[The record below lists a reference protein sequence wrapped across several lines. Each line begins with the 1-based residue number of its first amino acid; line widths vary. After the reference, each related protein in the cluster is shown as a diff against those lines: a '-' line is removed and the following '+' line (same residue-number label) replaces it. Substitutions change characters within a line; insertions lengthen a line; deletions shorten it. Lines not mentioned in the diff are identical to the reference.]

1 MKKFE
6 ESVKNG
12 LNPSSPTLITAY
24 SQNAA
29 NFIYSIERFLY
40 LLFAVLI
47 VFAVVALFD
56 MVALKGY
63 VSFLSDDEYD
73 FILSILAF
81 ITIGIT
87 AILLKMIICTRKKL
101 DRWAHAFKKNSIGT
115 SISISLSKIG
125 KLEAL
130 NAIIE
135 NVQDIG
141 KPLQEYISKNDEAM
155 DRFTNQSISDNVIFD
170 ILIDDSK
177 IDKRYDENNHLNNMI
192 NEYGSIVVKIEDAP
206 TIVDTKVSE
215 AFIQSVLKYIK
226 KTNKFVGLA
235 LLIGNEV
242 TNEAMDIMQNFS
254 SKSIVYLIAIEKPI
268 TVDTM
273 H

>member
-1 MKKFE
+1 
-6 ESVKNG
+6 
-12 LNPSSPTLITAY
+12 
-24 SQNAA
+24 
-29 NFIYSIERFLY
+29 
-40 LLFAVLI
+40 
-47 VFAVVALFD
+47 
-56 MVALKGY
+56 
-63 VSFLSDDEYD
+63 
-73 FILSILAF
+73 
-81 ITIGIT
+81 
-87 AILLKMIICTRKKL
+87 
-101 DRWAHAFKKNSIGT
+101 
-115 SISISLSKIG
+115 
-125 KLEAL
+125 
-130 NAIIE
+130 
-135 NVQDIG
+135 
-141 KPLQEYISKNDEAM
+141 
-155 DRFTNQSISDNVIFD
+155 
-170 ILIDDSK
+170 
-177 IDKRYDENNHLNNMI
+177 MI

>member
-47 VFAVVALFD
+47 VFVVVALFD
-56 MVALKGY
+56 MAGLNVFIG
-63 VSFLSDDEYD
+63 FLSDDEFD

-87 AILLKMIICTRKKL
+87 AILLKMIIGARKKL
-101 DRWAHAFKKNSIGT
+101 DRWAYAFERNSIGT

-125 KLEAL
+125 KLELL

-141 KPLQEYISKNDEAM
+141 KPLQEYMSKNVEAM

-170 ILIDDSK
+170 ILIDDAK
-177 IDKRYDENNHLNNMI
+177 IDKGCDENNHPINMI
-192 NEYGSIVVKIEDAP
+192 NEYGSIIAKVESTSPILDAKD
-206 TIVDTKVSE
+206 VQ
-215 AFIQSVLKYIK
+215 AFIQSILKYIK

-242 TNEAMDIMQNFS
+242 TNEAMEIAEYYSN
-254 SKSIVYLIAIEKPI
+254 KSIGYLIVIEKPI
-268 TVDTM
+268 MIDTIY
-273 H
+273 